1 MRSPPKRAGSP
12 AILVVDRMREA
23 RVTAWTSMTVGAMGL
38 IVFWVS
44 ALFLVTVLFG
54 SRHGEAL
61 GG

>member
-1 MRSPPKRAGSP
+1 
-12 AILVVDRMREA
+12 MREA